1 MAKKKILWLLPTNTE
16 NLKMI
21 IAQGLISS
29 PDGFI
34 NNHGDTKYYSD
45 IMELVPNY
53 IPLFKNEIPA
63 KALDYVSKEEKSL
76 TPVILDIDLKKLSNG
91 IKVFQDN
98 KLVDLMGNEDSADV
112 LFILAPLPLSVISTL
127 IFPSKPAEKEF
138 KESLKLYSNVI
149 LNDLKLSSTTVA
161 VQKLFKS
168 DDSSAEQSLFKSDDS
183 SVDWINDSTIIDTM
197 DVGKIDYKKVYAYGG
212 LLLNLFYYAKNGNLS
227 NDNYKLF
234 SGFIEEKKRQ
244 DIDIYDYFKGF
255 DINETDIK
263 KKMDHGLIDIA
274 INSKDFKEDV
284 IKFLEQENWEG
295 QAQKRTQELA
305 DKLKDFEL
313 NINKTVS
320 EHFKEAKKPIEKIL
334 MMLFLREDSEALM
347 EYTLE
352 LFSEEDYLN
361 FAMMFGIRDKFIKA
375 PKELKECT
383 GLQCY
388 VSLKMAEYA
397 HFTIKSNMKFTSTLK
412 PLTVVELFNKNNL
425 KKRLIKEL
433 KVESC
438 IQTIMPNKEF
448 YSKSG
453 INTYIGFIEPRYE
466 TLEEE
471 YFNILS
477 KRTITKE
484 QYNKFAKMK

>member
-1 MAKKKILWLLPTNTE
+1 MAKNKIQWLLPTNTE

-34 NNHGDTKYYSD
+34 KKSGDIKYYCD
-45 IMELVPNY
+45 IMKLVPNY

-91 IKVFQDN
+91 IKIFQDN
-98 KLVDLMGNEDSADV
+98 KLVGLMENEDSADV

-149 LNDLKLSSTTVA
+149 LNDLKLSSTVA
-161 VQKLFKS
+161 EQKLFKS
-168 DDSSAEQSLFKSDDS
+168 DGSSAAEQSLFKSDDPS
-183 SVDWINDSTIIDTM
+183 DDWIDDSTIIDTM
-197 DVGKIDYKKVYAYGG
+197 DVGKVDYEKVYAYGG
-212 LLLNLFYYAKNGNLS
+212 LLLNLFYFAKNGNLS
-227 NDNYKLF
+227 NDNFKLF
-234 SGFIEEKKRQ
+234 SDFKEEKKRQ
-244 DIDIYDYFKGF
+244 DIDIYEYFKGF

-263 KKMDHGLIDIA
+263 KKMDNGLIDIA
-274 INSKDFKEDV
+274 INSKDFKDDV
-284 IKFLEQENWEG
+284 IKFLEQESWEG

-305 DKLKDFEL
+305 DKLKDFES
-313 NINKTVS
+313 NTNKTIS
-320 EHFKEAKKPIEKIL
+320 EQFKEAKKPLEKIL
-334 MMLFLREDSEALM
+334 MMLFFREDTEALM

-352 LFSEEDYLN
+352 LFSEENYLN

-375 PKELKECT
+375 PKELKEFT
-383 GLQCY
+383 GLQSY

-397 HFTIKSNMKFTSTLK
+397 HFTIESNIKFTPTLK
-412 PLTVVELFNKNNL
+412 PLTVMELFNRNNL

-438 IQTIMPNKEF
+438 IQTIMPNKE
-448 YSKSG
+448 YSSKSG
-453 INTYIGFIEPRYE
+453 INTYVGFIEPKYE
-466 TLEEE
+466 VLEEA

-484 QYNKFAKMK
+484 DYNKFAKMK

>member
-1 MAKKKILWLLPTNTE
+1 MAKKKIQWLLPTNIE

-34 NNHGDTKYYSD
+34 KKSGDIKYYCD
-45 IMELVPNY
+45 IMKLVPNY

-76 TPVILDIDLKKLSNG
+76 TPIILGIDLKKISNG

-98 KLVDLMGNEDSADV
+98 KLVNLLGEEDSVDV

-149 LNDLKLSSTTVA
+149 LNDLKLSSTVA
-161 VQKLFKS
+161 EQKLFKS

-183 SVDWINDSTIIDTM
+183 SDDWINDSTIIDTM
-197 DVGKIDYKKVYAYGG
+197 DVGKVDYKKIYAFGG
-212 LLLNLFYYAKNGNLS
+212 LILNLFYFAKNGNLS
-227 NDNYKLF
+227 NDNFKLF
-234 SGFIEEKKRQ
+234 SDFTEEKKRQ
-244 DIDIYDYFKGF
+244 DIDIYEYFKGF

-263 KKMDHGLIDIA
+263 KKMDNGLIDIA

-284 IKFLEQENWEG
+284 IKFLEQESWEG

-305 DKLKDFEL
+305 GKLKDFEL
-313 NINKTVS
+313 NTNKTIS
-320 EHFKEAKKPIEKIL
+320 EQFKEAKKPIEKIL
-334 MMLFLREDSEALM
+334 MMLFLREDTEALM

-361 FAMMFGIRDKFIKA
+361 FAMMFGIRDKFIKS
-375 PKELKECT
+375 PKELKEFT
-383 GLQCY
+383 GLQSY

-397 HFTIKSNMKFTSTLK
+397 HFTIKSNIKFTPILK

-438 IQTIMPNKEF
+438 IQTIMPNKE
-448 YSKSG
+448 YSSKSG
-453 INTYIGFIEPRYE
+453 INTYIDFIEPRYE

-484 QYNKFAKMK
+484 EYNKFAKMK